1 MYRGARVSKSLA
13 LLRRRSIERYKS
25 FVVVLLGVFLTTS
38 FALYS
43 ARAEQA
49 GGDAA
54 PNANQP
60 STQNTTEWGNASP
73 STATL
78 DDARKKIKHVV
89 VVMQENRSF
98 EHYFGTYPGADGIP
112 IQNGVPTVC
121 APDPATGECVKPF
134 HDSNDLDYGGP
145 HRADDAEKD
154 INGGKMD
161 GFIQQER
168 QGIEKSR

>member
-13 LLRRRSIERYKS
+13 LLGRRSIERYKS

-78 DDARKKIKHVV
+78 DDARKK
-89 VVMQENRSF
+89 
-98 EHYFGTYPGADGIP
+98 
-112 IQNGVPTVC
+112 
-121 APDPATGECVKPF
+121 
-134 HDSNDLDYGGP
+134 
-145 HRADDAEKD
+145 
-154 INGGKMD
+154 
-161 GFIQQER
+161 
-168 QGIEKSR
+168 